1 MRSDFDVDGY
11 EIEGLL
17 SAGPIGE
24 TWLAR
29 DEANGEQVA
38 LRRIRPRDATAVDQ
52 ARRLVERLNALGHPR
67 LRRVKELLPYDGELV
82 LVVDHAEGGS
92 VEQLLLVRGVL
103 DPGEVVTIAST
114 VARALAA
121 AHERGLVH
129 GHLTPDSILFS
140 ADGQPVLADLGLAK
154 LAAPD
159 DEPSDAYADPAE
171 AGESEPSP
179 AGDVYSLAAICY
191 TALTGLL
198 PRAGERHRPIH
209 QVSPGVPPGLAHAI
223 EAGMQRA
230 WDMRPHMSQFGT
242 LLTTSCPAVPVRLPD
257 STPVAEPTAPDFT
270 RLGGDARHTDE
281 GGAAAGGLRGGGAPG
296 REAHQ
301 GQAGSPHDVSSAD
314 RPHQQRTPVRESP
327 GGPGIGGPGVGGGP
341 GAPAGQPW
349 LPGRGPGLPP
359 SSGPDPHAG
368 RPVGP
373 PPPGAPPR
381 RTSGPPSRPSGEP
394 ESAERDSRRPPYL
407 LSGVVL
413 LVIAVIVGVVV
424 WRTLSGTT
432 PVADPTATPTRTA
445 TPKPTPTPTPSVTVP
460 TDPLT
465 KQWFETFKVFD
476 QRRSN
481 AFAHRDP
488 DLLLQLYA
496 PHSPSYQENHQ
507 YMAAMATNKAAR
519 VIGLRRPILRLTLVS
534 KTPTAIRFEALRQE
548 QPYTMVMRD
557 GRRLQ
562 CPGGPVKTVRIE
574 AVPLKGTTAWRI
586 SKEWQVGGE
595 VSPELQVC
603 QAGSSSR

>member
-359 SSGPDPHAG
+359 RGRAGPA
-368 RPVGP
+368 
-373 PPPGAPPR
+373 
-381 RTSGPPSRPSGEP
+381 
-394 ESAERDSRRPPYL
+394 
-407 LSGVVL
+407 
-413 LVIAVIVGVVV
+413 
-424 WRTLSGTT
+424 
-432 PVADPTATPTRTA
+432 
-445 TPKPTPTPTPSVTVP
+445 
-460 TDPLT
+460 
-465 KQWFETFKVFD
+465 
-476 QRRSN
+476 
-481 AFAHRDP
+481 
-488 DLLLQLYA
+488 
-496 PHSPSYQENHQ
+496 
-507 YMAAMATNKAAR
+507 
-519 VIGLRRPILRLTLVS
+519 
-534 KTPTAIRFEALRQE
+534 
-548 QPYTMVMRD
+548 
-557 GRRLQ
+557 
-562 CPGGPVKTVRIE
+562 
-574 AVPLKGTTAWRI
+574 
-586 SKEWQVGGE
+586 
-595 VSPELQVC
+595 
-603 QAGSSSR
+603 